1 MKQINA
7 ALRALTMARD
17 EWMLHH
23 NDDFDA
29 DFYAGLFEDARI
41 CLERINDNCNAVIEE
56 AQP

>member
-1 MKQINA
+1 MKRIDTTLRMLTA
-7 ALRALTMARD
+7 ARE

-41 CLERINDNCNAVIEE
+41 CLERINGNCDTVEE
-56 AQP
+56 ANHE

>member
-1 MKQINA
+1 MKRIDTT
-7 ALRALTMARD
+7 LRMLTVARE

-41 CLERINDNCNAVIEE
+41 CLERINDNCDTVEE